1 MTIAEQ
7 PTQSSSPPD
16 AVTLPPG
23 RLFIGGK
30 WRDASDGGRMDV
42 LAPATGATLTNVAK
56 ATLEDVDAA
65 VAAARAAFDSGIW
78 SGLSGRER
86 SRILLKAHDL
96 IRARTEQL
104 AFAESNDVGKPIM
117 LARVVDVEHS
127 ALQYE
132 YAASL
137 GQHLD
142 GSVRET
148 PGNTHAYVRREPLGV
163 VAAITPFNFPLILSS
178 TKIATAL
185 IAGNTIVHKPASDT
199 PLTALMIAEILQEAG
214 VPDGVFNVITGPGAA
229 LGDRL
234 VTHPDVDK
242 VAFTGSTE
250 VGAHVAAL
258 AGKALRPV
266 TAELG
271 GNAANIVFAD
281 ADLDQ
286 AIGAIIPAFVFN
298 AGQFCMAGP
307 RLLVERP
314 LYDVVLGILEQ
325 AVPGVPFGDIADPS
339 TIIGPLASRNQL
351 EKVAA
356 LVEQAVAAG
365 ARVVTGGEAAD
376 LGGGF
381 YYRPTV
387 LADVDNDNPAVAQEV
402 FGPVLTVQPFDT
414 EEEAIRL
421 ANSTPFG
428 LASGIQTT
436 NLAKAHRV
444 AAKLDA
450 GITWVNGWAMLD
462 PSVPFGGVKQ
472 SGWGREYGPEALA
485 SYQRSK
491 SIVFNLDDGA
501 AR

>member
-1 MTIAEQ
+1 MTIAENA
-7 PTQSSSPPD
+7 TTS
-16 AVTLPPG
+16 LPAALSPG
-23 RLFIGGK
+23 RLFIGGA
-30 WRDASDGGRMDV
+30 WRDASDGGRADV
-42 LAPATGATLTNVAK
+42 IAPATGTLLTRVAK
-56 ATLEDVDAA
+56 ATLEDVDSA
-65 VAAARAAFDSGIW
+65 VAAARAAFDSGVW

-96 IRARTEQL
+96 IRARTEEL
-104 AFAESNDVGKPIM
+104 AFAESQDVGKPIM

-199 PLTALMIAEILQEAG
+199 PLTALLIAEILQDAG
-214 VPDGVFNVITGPGAA
+214 VPDGVFNVITGSGAD

-258 AGKALRPV
+258 AGQALRPV

-286 AIGAIIPAFVFN
+286 AIGAVIPAFVFN

-314 LYDVVLGILEQ
+314 LYETVLGILEQ
-325 AVPGVPFGDIADPS
+325 AVPGVPFGDITSPE
-339 TIIGPLASRNQL
+339 TIIGPLASQKQL
-351 EKVAA
+351 DKVAD
-356 LVEQAVAAG
+356 LVTQATDAG
-365 ARVVTGGEAAD
+365 ARVVTGGHPVD
-376 LGGGF
+376 LDGGF
-381 YYRPTV
+381 FYAPTV
-387 LADVDNDNPAVAQEV
+387 LADVANDNPAVVQEV

-414 EEEAIRL
+414 EDEAIAL

-472 SGWGREYGPEALA
+472 SGFGREYGREALE
-485 SYQRSK
+485 SYLRSK
-491 SIVFNLDDGA
+491 SIVFNLDEGA
-501 AR
+501 GR